1 MSGGGQVEYSAPFP
15 LLHSAM
21 AKMCCEVVRNGATFA
36 WFRDIMVCLDFD
48 ILFA

>member
-21 AKMCCEVVRNGATFA
+21 AKNVLRGRAKRSYFRVVP
-36 WFRDIMVCLDFD
+36 
-48 ILFA
+48 